1 MIKKI
6 SHIICLIL
14 LFLVCR
20 FAITN
25 AIEKPLIGDLSHSM
39 PAASYV
45 YMAFNEE
52 EFGFQDGTHDIN
64 RTFSDVADRLAGY
77 DLKTL
82 VKIICK
88 KWNGRGPK
96 ELIRHSATP
105 SVKTV
110 TPRINFPTP
119 HRLPGT
125 AWIPMPHGDNCWT
138 VSCALSICFYLS

>member
-52 EFGFQDGTHDIN
+52 EFGFQNGTLIL
-64 RTFSDVADRLAGY
+64 TAPSQMWPTAWLVTI
-77 DLKTL
+77 LKHL
-82 VKIICK
+82 LKSSVK
-88 KWNGRGPK
+88 KWNGRGQRN
-96 ELIRHSATP
+96 LS
-105 SVKTV
+105 
-110 TPRINFPTP
+110 
-119 HRLPGT
+119 GT
-125 AWIPMPHGDNCWT
+125 AATLP
-138 VSCALSICFYLS
+138 

>member
-77 DLKTL
+77 IAYP
-82 VKIICK
+82 V
-88 KWNGRGPK
+88 
-96 ELIRHSATP
+96 
-105 SVKTV
+105 
-110 TPRINFPTP
+110 
-119 HRLPGT
+119 LPGFQCRMAT
-125 AWIPMPHGDNCWT
+125 IAGQFHAHSVSVFIYPDNPY
-138 VSCALSICFYLS
+138 VFQEKSKQI